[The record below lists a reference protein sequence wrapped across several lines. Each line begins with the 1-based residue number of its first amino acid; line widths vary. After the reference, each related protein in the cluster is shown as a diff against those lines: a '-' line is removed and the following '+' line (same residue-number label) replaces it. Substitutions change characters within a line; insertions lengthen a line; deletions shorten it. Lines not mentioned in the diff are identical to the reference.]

1 MMSLTNHDSSEVAI
15 IYAETCINNPNVI
28 FSVLTL
34 MTGTILYGAWSQ
46 LGLLS
51 YYIHSD
57 LMVHTNLLT
66 MIYG

>member
-1 MMSLTNHDSSEVAI
+1 
-15 IYAETCINNPNVI
+15 
-28 FSVLTL
+28 
-34 MTGTILYGAWSQ
+34 MTGTILYGARSE

-51 YYIHSD
+51 YYFPSD

>member
-1 MMSLTNHDSSEVAI
+1 
-15 IYAETCINNPNVI
+15 
-28 FSVLTL
+28 

-66 MIYG
+66 MIYGLSLL